1 MPRRNFSA
9 GPAASPSTFASSVR
23 ARPFLFFIDTSA
35 TSKPALLLS
44 LRMCPSRFLAT
55 TSSCQ
60 RPWFELLR
68 SKWNKKTSVAA
79 LRSVKGLDQSSCIF
93 LFASSPFQ
101 IAPSSGR
108 IPPPISG
115 GTMNRSVA
123 IASILFV
130 GISLAPVGNHVAADE
145 QPLFGYSAESSRTER
160 QWEEKLRAIPSP
172 ENLRA
177 YMQKLSAR
185 PHHVGSAYDKENA
198 EWIAAKF
205 KEFGLDTHIEQF
217 DVLFPTPKER
227 VVELVEGGP
236 KFVAKLQEPTLSQ
249 DPTSNQQSEQLPTY
263 NAYSIDGDGTAPLV
277 YVNYGIPEDYEQ
289 LERMGISVK
298 GKIVIARY
306 YHSWRGIKPKV
317 AAEHGAVGCLIYSD
331 PHEDGFVRG
340 ETFPAGAFRPPDGAQ
355 RGSVADMPFYPGDPL
370 TPGVGATKDAKRL
383 KVEDAPT
390 ITKIPVLPISYAD
403 AQPLLAALT
412 GRLAPEGWRGGL
424 AITYH
429 VGPGPAKVHLKVKSN
444 WDIKP
449 VYDVIAKI
457 QGATFPDEWVIRGN
471 HHDGCVNGAE
481 DPISGQVAILEEA
494 RSLGELVKSG
504 WKPKRTI
511 IYCAWDGE
519 EPGLLGSTEWAEQ
532 HYDDLRAHGVAYI
545 NSDGNGR
552 GYLGIEGSHTLEK
565 FSNDIAREISDPE
578 TKLSAWKRQQLH
590 EIANAKT
597 TEQREE
603 IRKRADLRIPALGS
617 GSDYTAFLQHD
628 GVASLNIGFGGE
640 DQGGIYHS
648 IYDDFYWYTH
658 FSDTDFVYGR
668 ALAQTGGTA
677 MMRLADADL
686 LPFEFG
692 DFADTVQ
699 TYLKELKTLSQK
711 MQDDI
716 RERNKEIEEGLFKA
730 VDDPKRP
737 LVPPSVEA
745 VPPHLNFAP
754 MENAAEALTRSAAEY
769 RKALE
774 QANANGGAALASASL
789 AEVNKMLIE
798 TERRLTNAEGLSN
811 RPWFKHQ
818 LYAPGFYTGYGVKTV
833 PAVREAIELKKW
845 QQADDAI
852 VVVAR
857 VLQDEAAL
865 ISSAAQKLSG
875 VK

>member
-1 MPRRNFSA
+1 
-9 GPAASPSTFASSVR
+9 
-23 ARPFLFFIDTSA
+23 
-35 TSKPALLLS
+35 
-44 LRMCPSRFLAT
+44 
-55 TSSCQ
+55 
-60 RPWFELLR
+60 
-68 SKWNKKTSVAA
+68 
-79 LRSVKGLDQSSCIF
+79 
-93 LFASSPFQ
+93 
-101 IAPSSGR
+101 
-108 IPPPISG
+108 
-115 GTMNRSVA
+115 MNRAVA
-123 IASILFV
+123 VASILFM
-130 GISLAPVGNHVAADE
+130 GLSLVPVGSHVAADE
-145 QPLFGYSAESSRTER
+145 RPLFGYSAESSRAER

-172 ENLRA
+172 DNLRA
-177 YMQKLSAR
+177 YMKQLSAH
-185 PHHVGSAYDKENA
+185 PHHVGSPADKDNA

-227 VVELVEGGP
+227 LVELVEGGP
-236 KFVAKLQEPTLSQ
+236 KFSAKLQEPALPQ
-249 DPTSNQQSEQLPTY
+249 DPTSNQQAEQLPTY
-263 NAYSIDGDGTAPLV
+263 NAYSIDGDVTAPLV

-289 LERMGISVK
+289 LERMGISVQ

-340 ETFPAGAFRPPDGAQ
+340 ETFPAGAFRPPDGVQ
-355 RGSVADMPFYPGDPL
+355 RGSVADMPYYPGDPL

-383 KVEDAPT
+383 KIEDAPT

-412 GRLAPEGWRGGL
+412 GRVAPEGWRGGL
-424 AITYH
+424 GITYH
-429 VGPGPAKVHLKVKSN
+429 VGPGAAKVHLKVKSN

-449 VYDVIAKI
+449 IYDVIARI
-457 QGATFPDEWVIRGN
+457 PGAVFPEEWVLRGN
-471 HHDGCVNGAE
+471 HHDGWVNGAE

-494 RSLGELVKSG
+494 RSFGELVKSG

-519 EPGLLGSTEWAEQ
+519 EPGLLGSTEFAEQ
-532 HYDDLRAHGVAYI
+532 HYDDLRAHAVAYI

-565 FSNDIAREISDPE
+565 FSNDIAREIFDPE
-578 TKLSAWKRQQLH
+578 TKLTAWKRLQLR
-590 EIANAKT
+590 EISNAKT
-597 TEQREE
+597 PEQREE

-628 GVASLNIGFGGE
+628 GVAALNIGFGGE
-640 DQGGIYHS
+640 DDGGIYHS

-658 FSDTDFVYGR
+658 FSDTEFVYER

-677 MMRLADADL
+677 VMRLADADL
-686 LPFEFG
+686 LPFEFE

-699 TYLKELKTLSQK
+699 TYLKELKALSQK
-711 MQDDI
+711 TQDEI
-716 RERNKEIEEGLFKA
+716 SERNKQIEEGVFKA
-730 VDDPKRP
+730 VNDPRRP
-737 LVPPSVEA
+737 MVPPSVEA

-754 MENAAEALTRSAAEY
+754 FENAVDALTRSAAEY

-774 QANANGGAALASASL
+774 HANANAGSALASASL
-789 AEVNKMLIE
+789 AEVNKMLIDS
-798 TERRLTNAEGLSN
+798 ERKLTTTEGLSN

-845 QQADDAI
+845 KLADEG
-852 VVVAR
+852 VVVVSR

-865 ISSAAQKLSG
+865 ISSAAAKLTAATAR
-875 VK
+875 